1 MNRPRHAPLDLNP
14 AFVSRVAD
22 VFAAVEYSEAT
33 IRDYLAPKVELV
45 PVEAMTTPRFVHAL
59 SEDVALDV
67 FLRLYAFGV
76 TASEDAV
83 RRAIAPMSI
92 AEWVDGGL
100 LARAPDGRLYSPICL
115 APQRGV
121 LVAYDRVEE
130 GIARPSDYVMGVATT
145 TAGLLDAVPHRPFGR
160 ALDLGTGCG
169 ATALVRAAHCGH
181 VVATDLL
188 ERSICYTRFNALL
201 NACDNVTAAAGD
213 MLAPVAGQTFDLV
226 TMNAPHVI
234 TPEGGLAYR
243 DGGMA
248 GESFVRRVARELPS
262 AIADGGFGQF
272 TLQWLEYEGVEFGDR
287 LSEWF
292 DNAGCD
298 VWVMRTRYQSPASH
312 AEKFIRELEVHTPQS
327 YAARVEE
334 WLSWFDAQNVTGI
347 GAGVVSLRRR
357 SGRNWFRSSEADDV
371 DSGGGA
377 AILRGFAYRDAM
389 QNATGDSLLDTA
401 FRASPDVELHTTGAT
416 RGNGWLTSH
425 LELRIRRG
433 LRTRMQVDPATAQV
447 LASCDGSRTLRAIAD
462 GIARG
467 HGAAPE
473 QVYGGVL
480 TAAQALLERDA
491 LWFPG

>member
-1 MNRPRHAPLDLNP
+1 MNRPRHAPLYLDP
-14 AFVSRVAD
+14 AFVARVAD
-22 VFAAVEYSEAT
+22 VLAGVEYSEDI

-45 PVEAMTTPRFVHAL
+45 PVEASTTPRFVHVL
-59 SEDVALDV
+59 SEERPLDV

-83 RRAIAPMSI
+83 RRALAPMSI
-92 AEWVDGGL
+92 SEWIDGGL
-100 LARAPDGRLYSPICL
+100 LARGADGRLYAPICL

-121 LVAYDRVEE
+121 LVAYDRVDE
-130 GIARPSDYVMGVATT
+130 GVARPSDYVMGVATT
-145 TAGLLDAVPHRPFGR
+145 TAGLLDAVPHRPFAR

-169 ATALVRAAHCGH
+169 ATALVRATHCSQ

-201 NACDNVTAAAGD
+201 NGCNNVTAFAGD

-262 AIADGGFGQF
+262 AIAEGGIGQF
-272 TLQWLEYEGVEFGDR
+272 TLQWLEYEGVDFGDR

-292 DNAGCD
+292 DGAGCD
-298 VWVMRTRYQSPASH
+298 VWVMRTRLQSPAGH
-312 AEKFIRELEVHTPQS
+312 AEKFIKELEVHTPQS
-327 YAARVEE
+327 YAARVED
-334 WLSWFDAQNVTGI
+334 WLSWFDGQSVTGI
-347 GAGVVSLRRR
+347 GAGVVTLRRR
-357 SGRNWFRSSEADDV
+357 SGRNWFRSSEAEEV
-371 DSGGGA
+371 DAGGGS
-377 AILRGFAYRDAM
+377 AILRGIAYRDAM
-389 QNATGDSLLDTA
+389 QTATGDSLLDTA

-416 RGNGWLTSH
+416 RGSGWLTSN
-425 LELRIRRG
+425 LELIVRRG
-433 LRTRMQVDPATAQV
+433 LRVRMQVDPATAQV
-447 LASCDGSRTLRAIAD
+447 LAACDGTRTLRAIAD

-467 HGAAPE
+467 RGASPE
-473 QVYGGVL
+473 QVYSGVL
-480 TAAQALLERDA
+480 SAAQALLERDA
-491 LWFPG
+491 LWFPS